1 VLKQL
6 HEAMVGIIREQPQL
20 LPMIYVA
27 DRPTALD
34 DFDNIV
40 TDSADLGTAT
50 APELRADV
58 LVRVEKGG
66 KTTLTIVVEVQLD
79 HARSKFYSW
88 PVYVTSARNR
98 HRSDALLLVVTPS
111 ETVAKWARK
120 PIHLGPTAGFI
131 QAVVIGP
138 GQMPAITDAE
148 KADQYP
154 ELAAISAITHGHSKQ
169 IELSVKIAQTAIEA
183 ALKLPDHRAQVYYD
197 LIWAALSAEVKEA
210 LKMIPQNYQYQHE
223 GLRRAKTE
231 GKAEGVAEGEAKG
244 EAKGKAE
251 GEAIGVAE
259 SLLDVLRLRG
269 LSPTATQRRQIHA
282 TKDVA
287 QLRRWLEAAMSATTV
302 ANALKR

>member
-1 VLKQL
+1 
-6 HEAMVGIIREQPQL
+6 
-20 LPMIYVA
+20 
-27 DRPTALD
+27 
-34 DFDNIV
+34 
-40 TDSADLGTAT
+40 
-50 APELRADV
+50 
-58 LVRVEKGG
+58 
-66 KTTLTIVVEVQLD
+66 VVEVQLA
-79 HARSKFYSW
+79 HARDKLYSW
-88 PVYVTSARNR
+88 PVYLTSARNR
-98 HRSDALLLVVTPS
+98 HETDALLLVVTPS
-111 ETVAKWARK
+111 ESVAKWARK

-154 ELAAISAITHGHSKQ
+154 ELAAISAITHGRSKQ

-223 GLRRAKTE
+223 GLRRAKKEGLVE
-231 GKAEGVAEGEAKG
+231 GKAEGKAEGEAKG
-244 EAKGKAE
+244 KAEGEAKGKAEGKAE